1 MVTQLVTFVR
11 SVKAV
16 RHAGG
21 NTQPFCTGQATLGM
35 CLVRQD
41 KAQKYTYNNRYPFI
55 LFHLQLVN
63 DSGTDQL
70 GVGQNKPLMPSP
82 VLFVH
87 LDNQLL
93 VIRKGEFG
101 QGKYRP
107 FLALSVNRRH
117 IVEGTK
123 RHDNLFLNGG
133 TFCNLFIHHLKSDE
147 VNGEWHVGSVFSSIW
162 K

>member
-1 MVTQLVTFVR
+1 MVTQFVTFVR
-11 SVKAV
+11 SVKTV
-16 RHAGG
+16 RHTGG

-41 KAQKYTYNNRYPFI
+41 KAQNIHIITDTLFI

-82 VLFVH
+82 VLLVH

-107 FLALSVNRRH
+107 FLAFPSTAV
-117 IVEGTK
+117 T
-123 RHDNLFLNGG
+123 
-133 TFCNLFIHHLKSDE
+133 
-147 VNGEWHVGSVFSSIW
+147 
-162 K
+162 